1 MIDLLRS
8 GPFIVTPQIIRT
20 YYSLIIII
28 ITFMRDGRGTYQ
40 TECPRRVCTPLREVL
55 STNYIGEFNNYTYYL
70 SRV

>member
-28 ITFMRDGRGTYQ
+28 ITFIRDDRGTFQ
-40 TECPRRVCTPLREVL
+40 TECPRRVCTPLQEVF